1 MNDDRYEIR
10 VTVTPEFLA
19 GESDPGESRYAF
31 AYTVEIRNEG
41 RLPAQ
46 LLSRHWVITD
56 GERRVQEVRGTGV
69 VGEQPVIAPGE
80 AYSYTSGAVIE
91 TEVGSMQG
99 SYRMEA
105 EDGHQF
111 VAEIP
116 AFTLAARNALH

>member
-1 MNDDRYEIR
+1 MSDDRYDIR
-10 VTVTPEFLA
+10 VAVTPEFLP
-19 GESDPGESRYAF
+19 GESDPAQARYAF
-31 AYTVEIRNEG
+31 AYTVEIHNDG

-69 VGEQPVIAPGE
+69 VGEQPVIPPGE
-80 AYSYTSGAVIE
+80 TYTYTSGAVIE

-105 EDGHQF
+105 GDGHQF
-111 VAEIP
+111 NAEIP